1 MVFQTKWCIVLSRLK
16 SLHKTRGQKEM
27 PALKTAT
34 KVATKAT
41 KVATTPAEV
50 VIAPAVQRQ
59 VKALRI
65 SRDAEKVAKAEA
77 SVAREALLAFFGEVT
92 QNTIGTD
99 AKGKRLVSVK
109 VIPSSEKI
117 DWTEMQKQNPE
128 LYESVRQMIREFI
141 IPKGADTPTIRVDVI

>member
-1 MVFQTKWCIVLSRLK
+1 MT
-16 SLHKTRGQKEM
+16 
-27 PALKTAT
+27 TAT
-34 KVATKAT
+34 KTKAT
-41 KVATTPAEV
+41 TKATSTPAEV

-59 VKALRI
+59 VKALRT
-65 SRDAEKVAKAEA
+65 SRDAEKLAKESA
-77 SVAREALLAFFGEVT
+77 SVARQALLDFFGEVT

-128 LYESVRQMIREFI
+128 LYDSVREMISEFI
-141 IPKGADTPTIRVDVI
+141 IAKGEGEPTIRVDVI